1 MRALPLATRTFLFS
15 FLPIC
20 LTLAGSFY
28 AIGGAIRS
36 KTKEGLEESFHRS
49 LGLLDQI
56 NAGSKRQA
64 NQLLGILSENPGLKA
79 GIGLLRETH
88 LDPSARL
95 QIRSTI
101 EDQLRELNGALDYDL
116 LFVVDSQ
123 GKPAAG
129 ILGADPK
136 PLPFGSLETDLGSS
150 SLISVEGVLYDTT
163 TVAIDLGSENMG
175 RLSVGKKFD
184 LEALRF
190 AGQAALLRDGKVV
203 LTTLPARMVS
213 EAESQIQTRCSKTSE
228 GCEIQV
234 AGETLLALPMAYPG
248 LGKAY
253 RLLNLQS
260 IDVEMARFMGGFR
273 SVFLR
278 IGLWGML
285 VAMVLSSLASRS
297 VSRPLENLIV
307 RLKRS
312 ERTGRLN
319 FDFPTNYPA
328 QEVNLLAEAFNRT
341 AKAVREST
349 TELEQAKASAEEA
362 SGAKSEFLATMSH
375 EIRTPM
381 NGVIGMTSLL
391 LDTELNPEQREFAE
405 AVRSSAN
412 ALLSIINDV
421 LDFSKIEAGKMEV
434 EPAPF
439 DLRLATGEVLALLA
453 VRAREKGIDLL
464 LEYAPDGPRYVMG
477 DAGRIRQVL
486 INLIGNAV
494 KFTQAGHVLI
504 GVGWEHERVRISV
517 EDTGV
522 GIPED
527 KLGCIFEK
535 FTQADSSTTRRFGGT
550 GLGLAISKQLVELMG
565 GEISVRSRPGEGSTF
580 SFTMPLAPAAQ
591 PAAAPPAIS
600 VQTPLSTAHARVLL
614 AEDNAINSRVA
625 KRMLEKL
632 GYRVDLAANGK
643 EAVDMLEMLP
653 YDLILMDCQ
662 MPTMDGYEATK
673 EIRRSQGERAH
684 VPIIA
689 VTANSMEGDKDRC
702 LQAGMDDYI
711 AKPIQVEHLR
721 EILQRWASYPIATV
735 RSGSIL

>member
-28 AIGGAIRS
+28 AISGAIRD
-36 KTKEGLEESFHRS
+36 KTKQGLEESFHRS

-64 NQLLGILSENPGLKA
+64 TQLLGILSENPGLKA

-88 LDPSARL
+88 LDPSAWL
-95 QIRSTI
+95 QIRTTI

-116 LFVVDSQ
+116 LFVVDSA
-123 GKPAAG
+123 GKPVAG

-136 PLPFGSLETDLGSS
+136 PLQFATLETDLGSS
-150 SLISVEGVLYDTT
+150 LISVEGALYDTT
-163 TVAIDLGSENMG
+163 TVAIDLGPEDLG

-190 AGQAALLRDGKVV
+190 AGHAALLRDGKIL

-213 EAESQIQTRCSKTSE
+213 EAESQLQTRCSKISE
-228 GCEIQV
+228 GCEIHLS
-234 AGETLLALPMAYPG
+234 GETLLALPMAYSG
-248 LGKAY
+248 LGKTY

-260 IDVEMARFMGGFR
+260 IDVEMARFMSGFP

-297 VSRPLENLIV
+297 VSRPLQNLIV

-319 FDFPTNYPA
+319 FDFPTNYSA

-341 AKAVREST
+341 ARAVREST
-349 TELEQAKASAEEA
+349 EELEEAKASAEEA
-362 SGAKSEFLATMSH
+362 SGAKSDFLATMSH

-381 NGVIGMTSLL
+381 NGVIGMTDLL
-391 LDTELNPEQREFAE
+391 LDTDLNPEQREFSE

-412 ALLSIINDV
+412 ALLTIINDV
-421 LDFSKIEAGKMEV
+421 LDFSKIEAGKMDFEL
-434 EPAPF
+434 APF
-439 DLRLATGEVLALLA
+439 DLRLATQEVIALLA
-453 VRAREKGIDLL
+453 VRAKEKGIDLIL
-464 LEYAPDGPRYVMG
+464 RCAPDGPRYVMG
-477 DAGRIRQVL
+477 DTGRIRQVL
-486 INLIGNAV
+486 VNLIGNAV

-504 GVGWEHERVRISV
+504 DVAWEHGRVRVSI

-527 KLGCIFEK
+527 KLSSIFEK

-565 GEISVRSRPGEGSTF
+565 GEISVKSQPGEGSTF
-580 SFTMPLAPAAQ
+580 RFTMPLAPVVQ
-591 PAAAPPAIS
+591 PAAAPPS
-600 VQTPLSTAHARVLL
+600 SPVQTPLSTVAARVLL

-625 KRMLEKL
+625 MRMLEKL

-643 EAVDMLEMLP
+643 EAIDMLEMLP

-662 MPTMDGYEATK
+662 MPTMDGYEATR
-673 EIRRSQGERAH
+673 EIRRSQGERAR

-689 VTANSMEGDKDRC
+689 VTANSMEGDKDLC
-702 LQAGMDDYI
+702 LEAGMDDYI
-711 AKPIQVEHLR
+711 SKPIQIEHLR
-721 EILQRWASYPIATV
+721 EILQRWATYPIAEV